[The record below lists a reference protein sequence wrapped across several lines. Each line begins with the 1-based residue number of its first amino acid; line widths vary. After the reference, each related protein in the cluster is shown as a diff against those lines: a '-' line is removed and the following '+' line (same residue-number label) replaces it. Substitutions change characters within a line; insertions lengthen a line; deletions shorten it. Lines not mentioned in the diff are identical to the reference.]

1 MNIAKMALVFA
12 IVGGV
17 AVITLRVVGPKIASA

>member
-1 MNIAKMALVFA
+1 MPNALKLAIVFA

-17 AVITLRVVGPKIASA
+17 AVVTYRFVGPKVA

>member
-1 MNIAKMALVFA
+1 MSYAKMALVFA

-17 AVITLRVVGPKIASA
+17 AVITLRVVGPKIAAA